1 MIEEYFAEMKD
12 DFTTAISAFQ
22 TTLNTVRTGRA
33 SPVLL
38 ESVQIEVSS
47 YNAKMGI
54 KQLASITAPEARLL
68 IVNPWDKTTLIDIER
83 GIRSAGLGLNP
94 NSDGVIIRVPIPPL
108 TGERRKELIR
118 KVRQLSEDARI
129 RARKIRRDYIDL
141 VKEAETEKEISE
153 DASKGYQTD
162 VQDATNECVQV
173 LEQMC
178 KDKETELMEV

>member
-54 KQLASITAPEARLL
+54 KQLASITAP
-68 IVNPWDKTTLIDIER
+68 
-83 GIRSAGLGLNP
+83 
-94 NSDGVIIRVPIPPL
+94 
-108 TGERRKELIR
+108 
-118 KVRQLSEDARI
+118 
-129 RARKIRRDYIDL
+129 
-141 VKEAETEKEISE
+141 
-153 DASKGYQTD
+153 
-162 VQDATNECVQV
+162 
-173 LEQMC
+173 
-178 KDKETELMEV
+178 

>member
-12 DFTTAISAFQ
+12 DFEKCAEAFQ
-22 TTLNTVRTGRA
+22 SNLNTVRTGRA

-38 ESVQIEVSS
+38 ESVQVEVSS

-68 IVNPWDKTTLIDIER
+68 VVNPWDKTTLTDIER

-94 NSDGVIIRVPIPPL
+94 NSDGNIIRVPIPPL

-118 KVRQLSEDARI
+118 KVRQLAEESRI

-141 VKEAETEKEISE
+141 IKESETEKEISE
-153 DASKGYQTD
+153 DESKGYQKEVQTATD
-162 VQDATNECVQV
+162 VCVKI
-173 LEQMC
+173 LDQMC
-178 KDKETELMEV
+178 KDKEAELMEV

>member
-1 MIEEYFAEMKD
+1 MIEEYFAEMND
-12 DFTTAISAFQ
+12 DFTSCVSAFQ
-22 TTLNTVRTGRA
+22 NNLNTVRTGRA

-68 IVNPWDKTTLIDIER
+68 VVNPWDKTTLNDIER

-118 KVRQLSEDARI
+118 KVRQLTEEARI

-141 VKEAETEKEISE
+141 VKESETDKEISE
-153 DASKGYQTD
+153 DASKGYQKD
-162 VQDATNECVQV
+162 VQSATDDCIKV
-173 LEQMC
+173 LDKMC